1 MIGRRVAA
9 GDRLLVGVLIGA
21 GFVTGRAAS
30 ISLTSQALTPY
41 RTCTLTATPA
51 TATVETDTTARQG
64 SATSN
69 FGTLT
74 TLTVSSASAAN
85 QRTYLRF
92 DLTRCS
98 PAIPAT
104 AIIRLATL
112 RLFVSALPA
121 VCRTV
126 DLFPV
131 DGDLDG
137 SGPDLEQPAVRH
149 GHQQPGRPP
158 VGPAPSTSGR
168 RSAARTG
175 TNNSYVVGGTVTTD
189 VAAFVAG
196 APPTSAGCCATTSK
210 GRRPPARP
218 PSAAKNLGHRGPG
231 SPAGDHLRGGP
242 VNAGRVGLAL
252 LIALLAAWFGPAA
265 VSSGGSVMYIVIRGN
280 SMEPGYVSGDLL
292 VVRAEPSYGTSDVV
306 AYRVPGG
313 EVGEGIVVVHRIVGG
328 DASAGFG
335 MPATTTRAPIP
346 GSRTGP
352 MSSARPGC

>member
-1 MIGRRVAA
+1 VIGRRVAA
-9 GDRLLVGVLIGA
+9 AALLVGVLIGA

-126 DLFPV
+126 DLFRSTATWTEA
-131 DGDLDG
+131 GLTWNN
-137 SGPDLEQPAVRH
+137 QPFGAAINNPATASRTGTFDV
-149 GHQQPGRPP
+149 GTP
-158 VGPAPSTSGR
+158 VGCQNR
-168 RSAARTG
+168 

-196 APPTSAGCCATTSK
+196 SSTNFGWMLRDDVEGSATARTTTFS
-210 GRRPPARP
+210 
-218 PSAAKNLGHRGPG
+218 AKNLGTAAQGPQ
-231 SPAGDHLRGGP
+231 L
-242 VNAGRVGLAL
+242 
-252 LIALLAAWFGPAA
+252 
-265 VSSGGSVMYIVIRGN
+265 VIT
-280 SMEPGYVSGDLL
+280 Y
-292 VVRAEPSYGTSDVV
+292 
-306 AYRVPGG
+306 
-313 EVGEGIVVVHRIVGG
+313 VVV
-328 DASAGFG
+328 
-335 MPATTTRAPIP
+335 P
-346 GSRTGP
+346 
-352 MSSARPGC
+352 